1 VTIHDPLI
9 HDPLLPAAAH
19 LTGPGAVE
27 VLRPAVEAAGGELVE
42 CRTLHVQYRP
52 ESDLVV
58 RYRCAI
64 RRDGAVDADTLLA
77 ATTVAGPPP
86 GTLPIEAQTSDGVS
100 LAVGVWR
107 WPFDPILTDLTTMV
121 TPHLAGEHL
130 DEFVGGDTRLDVV
143 AYRPTE
149 RAVVRASGR
158 RGAVYVKVLP
168 PASVAGLVARHGALR
183 SAGLPVPQVLGH
195 GHGWIALEALE
206 GSTLRERLKSGRSPL
221 PDPDRYRELLHA
233 FSAVTLED
241 ELPMRSR
248 LDDTP
253 HHASMLAAVLPR
265 LSSRLTAIA
274 DRLAATPTPPALGT
288 VHGDLHEAQLV
299 VDDTSIT
306 GVLDIDDVG
315 RGDLLDD
322 VGTLVGH
329 LRFRALSSDD
339 ARIDDYARAVRRA
352 LSLDVDDA
360 DVDRHIAAVL
370 VGLATGPFRIQQDG
384 WEDTTTRVV
393 DLIEHHLALAEHPSG
408 AATR

>member
-1 VTIHDPLI
+1 MTI

-19 LTGPGAVE
+19 LTGPGAGD

-58 RYRCAI
+58 RYRCSI
-64 RRDGAVDADTLLA
+64 RRDGTVDSDTLLA
-77 ATTVAGPPP
+77 ATTVGGPPP
-86 GTLPIEAQTSDGVS
+86 GTLPVEAPTPDGVP
-100 LAVGVWR
+100 LVVGVWR

-168 PASVAGLVARHGALR
+168 PASVAALVERHGALR
-183 SAGLPVPQVLGH
+183 GAGLPVPQVLGH

-206 GSTLRERLKSGRSPL
+206 GTTLRERLKSERRRL
-221 PDPDRYRELLHA
+221 PDPDRYRELLDV
-233 FSAVTLED
+233 FSAVALDD
-241 ELPMRSR
+241 EPPMRSR
-248 LDDTP
+248 LDDAP

-265 LSSRLTAIA
+265 LNSRLTEIS

-329 LRFRALSSDD
+329 LRFRALTNDD
-339 ARIDDYARAVRRA
+339 ISIDDYARAVRHS
-352 LSLDVDDA
+352 LSRNLDDA
-360 DVDRHIAAVL
+360 DVDRHVAAVL
-370 VGLATGPFRIQQDG
+370 AGLATGPFRIQQDA

-393 DLIEHHLALAEHPSG
+393 DLIEHHLALSEHPTG